1 MDDTI
6 IEFILV
12 SRLNSVQYKIKKQGL
27 NSPGKNEVA
36 ILQFHLKVRSPSIKV
51 NHVSYYIIFLYVYY
65 YTE

>member
-27 NSPGKNEVA
+27 NSPGKNEAA
-36 ILQFHLKVRSPSIKV
+36 ILQFHLKVRSLSIKV